1 MKITELLNE
10 AATLTINGKRVE
22 LPGGGSFNYTTPN
35 SSSRTYTTPN
45 SSSYPPTDTTRP
57 RSDRAYRPPSSK
69 IIRWG
74 DGISEEKKKIFKGA
88 LADVKRILYAK
99 GVGWVTNGTF
109 YFGSPENTEWGGMY
123 RGSDDITHI
132 PKYRAKLRQAAI
144 DTILHELGHRFHYQ
158 CRDTYAFDR
167 EVNAMYKYYLTSGHK
182 AFTREYGKKDRYEF
196 WADSFELWAKNQIQN
211 YHQAAWVSAMI
222 NKYNR

>member
-10 AATLTINGKRVE
+10 AATVTINGKRVD
-22 LPGGGSFNYTTPN
+22 LPGGGSFNYTTPS
-35 SSSRTYTTPN
+35 SSSRTYRAPT
-45 SSSYPPTDTTRP
+45 SSSYPHTNTSPP
-57 RSDRAYRPPSSK
+57 ISDRRYRTPSNK
-69 IIRWG
+69 VIRWG
-74 DGISEEKKKIFKGA
+74 DGISEAKKNIFKEA

-99 GVGWVTNGTF
+99 GVGWVTDGTF
-109 YFGSPENTEWGGMY
+109 YFGSPENPEWGGMY
-123 RGSDDITHI
+123 RYSDDITHI
-132 PKYRAKLRQAAI
+132 PRHLAKQVAI
-144 DTILHELGHRFHYQ
+144 ENILHELGHRFHYQ

-182 AFTREYGKKDRYEF
+182 AFMREYGKKDRYEF

-222 NKYNR
+222 KKYNR

>member
-1 MKITELLNE
+1 MKIEELLNE
-10 AATLTINGKRVE
+10 AATITINGKRVD

-35 SSSRTYTTPN
+35 SSRRN
-45 SSSYPPTDTTRP
+45 QIG
-57 RSDRAYRPPSSK
+57 PPSDK
-69 IIRWG
+69 TIRWG
-74 DGISEEKKKIFKGA
+74 DGISDANKSIFKEA

-109 YFGSPENTEWGGMY
+109 YFGSPENPEWGGMY
-123 RGSDDITHI
+123 RYSDDITHI
-132 PKYRAKLRQAAI
+132 PRNLAKQVAI
-144 DTILHELGHRFHYQ
+144 ENILHELGHRFHYQ

-182 AFTREYGKKDRYEF
+182 AFTREYGKKNRYEF

-222 NKYNR
+222 KKYNR